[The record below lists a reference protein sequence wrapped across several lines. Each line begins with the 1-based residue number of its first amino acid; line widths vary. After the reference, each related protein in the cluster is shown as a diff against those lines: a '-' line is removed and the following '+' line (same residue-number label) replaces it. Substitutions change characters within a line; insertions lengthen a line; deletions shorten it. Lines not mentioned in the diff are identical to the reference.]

1 MNEPLGKKDTVFVSA
16 PVPGGSGHVEQH
28 QLSALRLV
36 HHHLVQLDG
45 RVHAPH
51 VGLVPG
57 GTGGSGDAG
66 DGDKDVPTHQ
76 RSFLLLAPRVQVR
89 KSNRDMLEKH

>member
-1 MNEPLGKKDTVFVSA
+1 MYDIKDTVFVSA
-16 PVPGGSGHVEQH
+16 PVPGGSGHVEQN

-45 RVHAPH
+45 RVHAAD

-57 GTGGSGDAG
+57 LTGG
-66 DGDKDVPTHQ
+66 KQ
-76 RSFLLLAPRVQVR
+76 
-89 KSNRDMLEKH
+89 